1 MRPNGF
7 ARSLLPV
14 LPLKLRTIIIGRV
27 KLMSLD
33 INELY
38 QRFIYHNNTI
48 NIHPWEEE
56 NLASYY
62 VCL

>member
-38 QRFIYHNNTI
+38 QRVIYHNNTI
-48 NIHPWEEE
+48 NK
-56 NLASYY
+56 
-62 VCL
+62 

>member
-7 ARSLLPV
+7 AQSLLLV

-38 QRFIYHNNTI
+38 QRVIYHNNTI
-48 NIHPWEEE
+48 NK
-56 NLASYY
+56 
-62 VCL
+62 